1 MLPAGLA
8 SILALFLVLALHNDP
23 PPLHGDLD
31 LLRPELRGVQGDLQL
46 ARVLLDPD
54 DLVVLLLEEVEV
66 PELVRHLEAGQHP
79 PTGEV
84 EAVLSPPVAIIHKY
98 IERFIS
104 LFIP

>member
-23 PPLHGDLD
+23 PSLHGDLN

-46 ARVLLDPD
+46 AGVLLDPD

-79 PTGEV
+79 PPGEV
-84 EAVLSPPVAIIHKY
+84 EAILSPPMENTLIY
-98 IERFIS
+98 I
-104 LFIP
+104 